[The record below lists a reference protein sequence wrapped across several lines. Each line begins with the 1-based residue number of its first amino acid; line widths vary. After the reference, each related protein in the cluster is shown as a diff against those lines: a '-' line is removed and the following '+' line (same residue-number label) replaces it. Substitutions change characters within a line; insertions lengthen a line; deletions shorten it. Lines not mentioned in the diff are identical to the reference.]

1 MSEMIDV
8 LSVFRIKGVGTQTF
22 NLYGSM
28 EVFGLKHH

>member
-22 NLYGSM
+22 NLYGSIWP
-28 EVFGLKHH
+28 